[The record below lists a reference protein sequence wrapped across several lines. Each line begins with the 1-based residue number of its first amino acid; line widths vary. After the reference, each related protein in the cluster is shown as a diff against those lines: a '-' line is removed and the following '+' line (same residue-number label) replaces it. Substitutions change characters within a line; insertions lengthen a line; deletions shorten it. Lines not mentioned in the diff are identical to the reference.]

1 MTLELLPAEGI
12 LRCVQLVALITPDQA
27 LRQALA
33 QFRKPAL
40 GVLLHPVT
48 PTEFSAVAG
57 SLAPLEF
64 RGALVLDEHFHEA
77 AFRVSQRSSLMAQET
92 GTADALTVSYGGLI
106 AEYTLGRA
114 VVTALQQKGWDARGA
129 RAVVVGS
136 GPLARA
142 VCREVSS
149 LGAAHITLLAAD
161 SPTAERTLGALAAS
175 TECTAR
181 SYRDPLIPSYLLR
194 ADLFVRLDSAFE
206 VDTAQIAPHLSVV
219 DLAAEPL
226 SQLRQQAVKVGAT
239 AVGRRDVQAYQLAL
253 GLENILG
260 ARVPASDFLGV
271 LHSL

>member
-1 MTLELLPAEGI
+1 M
-12 LRCVQLVALITPDQA
+12 QLVALITPDHA
-27 LRQALA
+27 LRQALT

-77 AFRVSQRSSLMAQET
+77 AFRVAQRSSLISQET

-114 VVTALQQKGWDARGA
+114 VVMALQNKNWDARGA
-129 RAVVVGS
+129 RVVVVGS

-142 VCREVSS
+142 VCREASS
-149 LGAAHITLLAAD
+149 LGAAHITLLASD
-161 SPTAERTLGALAAS
+161 SPTAERTLGSLAAS

-181 SYRDPLIPSYLLR
+181 SYRDPLIPSYLMR
-194 ADLFVRLDSAFE
+194 ADLLVRIDPAFE
-206 VDTAQIAPHLSVV
+206 VPSASVGPHLSVV

-226 SQLRQQAVKVGAT
+226 SGLRQQAAGVGAT
-239 AVGRRDVQAYQLAL
+239 AIGRRDVQAYQLAL

-260 ARVPASDFLGV
+260 ARVSASDFLGV

>member
-1 MTLELLPAEGI
+1 M
-12 LRCVQLVALITPDQA
+12 QLVALISPDQA

-57 SLAPLEF
+57 SLAPLDF
-64 RGALVLDEHFHEA
+64 RGALVLDESFHEA
-77 AFRVSQRSSLMAQET
+77 AFRVAQRSSLMAQET
-92 GTADALTVSYGGLI
+92 GAADALTVSYGGLI

-114 VVTALQQKGWDARGA
+114 VVMALQNKGWDARGA
-129 RAVVVGS
+129 NVVVAGT

-142 VCREVSS
+142 VSREVSS
-149 LGAAHITLLAAD
+149 LGAAHLTLLAAD

-181 SYRDPLIPSYLLR
+181 SYRDPLIPSYLMR
-194 ADLFVRLDSAFE
+194 ADLLVRVDPTFE
-206 VDTAQIAPHLSVV
+206 VATAQVGPHLSVV
-219 DLAAEPL
+219 DFAAEPL
-226 SQLRQQAVKVGAT
+226 SRLRQQAAGVGAT
-239 AVGRRDVQAYQLAL
+239 AIGRRDVQAYQLAL

-260 ARVPASDFLGV
+260 SRVSAGDFLGV